1 MKRINPL
8 LIFMI
13 LFVSNISAQNKIAS
27 NFKSTT
33 TICSLVSEGEGG
45 MVAKDAPLILY
56 MHDSVQNRQIEIV
69 FTQSMHKKMSYDPF
83 DKLVNQ
89 TVCVTGK
96 LSEYNKAPAIIIHNE
111 NQIKTS
117 SGEQV
122 NRMTSNH

>member
-1 MKRINPL
+1 MKKRNPI
-8 LIFMI
+8 LILAI
-13 LFVSNISAQNKIAS
+13 LFAINVSAQRKTVS

-45 MVAKDAPLILY
+45 AVAKDAPLILY
-56 MHDSVQNRQIEIV
+56 MHDSVQNQQIEIV
-69 FTQSMHKKMSYDPF
+69 FTQAMHKKMSYDPYA
-83 DKLVNQ
+83 KLVNQ
-89 TVCVTGK
+89 KVCITGK

-122 NRMTSNH
+122 NRMTANY

>member
-1 MKRINPL
+1 MKKRSPL
-8 LIFMI
+8 LIFTI
-13 LFVSNISAQNKIAS
+13 LFAVNISAQNKATS

-56 MHDSVQNRQIEIV
+56 MYDSAQNRQIEIV
-69 FTQSMHKKMSYDPF
+69 FTQAMHKKMSYDPYA
-83 DKLVNQ
+83 KLVNQ
-89 TVCVTGK
+89 TVCITGK
-96 LSEYNKAPAIIIHNE
+96 LSEFNKVPAIIIHNE

-122 NRMTSNH
+122 NRMTANY